1 MMNDNMKKVLKALRS
16 GKYAQTQERLQDVHG
31 YCCLGV
37 MCAVFEKET
46 GRTLKRTILIDDDI
60 ERIEGEDLD
69 AQDGVRRWV
78 GLSDSEGGSTS
89 NPSLVQLNDSEGY
102 TFLEIA
108 DFIES
113 EPEGLLV

>member
-1 MMNDNMKKVLKALRS
+1 MNDNMKLVVKALRS
-16 GKYAQTQERLQDVHG
+16 GEYLQTKETLQDKNG

-37 MCAVFEKET
+37 MCAVFEKELGRKLRRMDDT
-46 GRTLKRTILIDDDI
+46 GHMY
-60 ERIEGEDLD
+60 GGDLD
-69 AQDGVRRWV
+69 EQEGVQRWV
-78 GLSDSEGGSTS
+78 GLANCLGNSDFKST
-89 NPSLVQLNDSEGY
+89 LAELNDHEDY

>member
-1 MMNDNMKKVLKALRS
+1 MNDNMKLVIKALRS
-16 GKYAQTQERLQDVHG
+16 GEYAQTKESLQDDHG

-46 GRTLKRTILIDDDI
+46 GRTLGRDGDTGHM
-60 ERIEGEDLD
+60 EGEDLD
-69 AQDGVRRWV
+69 AQEGVRRWV
-78 GLSDSEGGSTS
+78 GLSDSEGRNTIDQ
-89 NPSLVQLNDSEGY
+89 SLVLLNDSQGY
-102 TFLEIA
+102 TFSEIA

>member
-1 MMNDNMKKVLKALRS
+1 MNDNMKKVVKALRS
-16 GKYAQTQERLQDVHG
+16 GEYKQTRETLQDENG

-46 GRTLKRTILIDDDI
+46 GRALARTFGRDDI
-60 ERIEGEDLD
+60 ERIGGEDLD
-69 AQDGVRRWV
+69 AQEGVQRWV
-78 GLSDSEGGSTS
+78 GLHDSEGGNTS
-89 NPSLVQLNDSEGY
+89 IHSLVRLNDSEGY